1 VNRSLFVVGSREGL
15 RAVFGDQT
23 FAARGPDVDVVI
35 LPTAAAFTG
44 AAEASVAVAQVCDE
58 FDVRVES
65 LMVTDR
71 ASAGEAY
78 FCARIVEADLV
89 VLCDG
94 SALHARAVWRN
105 TPVGDAIG
113 SASNLVAIGSV
124 ASVLGDVMIDPRGG
138 APTIGMDLC
147 RGVAFCAPSSDDQLA
162 RTRSLVAKDTSL
174 VVVGPRGV
182 LRYANEAWRVI
193 EGDDVV
199 VTRGQDAAAL

>member
-1 VNRSLFVVGSREGL
+1 MNRSLFVVGSREGL
-15 RAVFGDQT
+15 RAVFGDHAL
-23 FAARGPDVDVVI
+23 AARGPDVDVVI

-44 AAEASVAVAQVCDE
+44 AAEASVAVAQVCSE

-78 FCARIVEADLV
+78 FSARIVEADLV

-105 TPVGDAIG
+105 T
-113 SASNLVAIGSV
+113 IGSV
-124 ASVLGDVMIDPRGG
+124 VSVLGDVMIDPRGG
-138 APTIGMDLC
+138 APTIGMGLC
-147 RGVAFCAPSSDDQLA
+147 RGVAFCVPSSDDQLA

-182 LRYANEAWRVI
+182 LHYAKEAWRVI
-193 EGDDVV
+193 DGDDVV

>member
-1 VNRSLFVVGSREGL
+1 MNRSLFVVGSREGL
-15 RAVFGDQT
+15 RAVFGDHAL
-23 FAARGPDVDVVI
+23 AARGPDVDVVI

-44 AAEASVAVAQVCDE
+44 AAEASVAVAQVCSE

-78 FCARIVEADLV
+78 FSARIVEADLV

-138 APTIGMDLC
+138 APTIGMGLC
-147 RGVAFCAPSSDDQLA
+147 RGVALCVPSSDDQLA

-182 LRYANEAWRVI
+182 LHYAKEAWRVI
-193 EGDDVV
+193 DGDDVV

>member
-1 VNRSLFVVGSREGL
+1 MNRSLFVVGSREGL
-15 RAVFGDQT
+15 RAVFGDHAL
-23 FAARGPDVDVVI
+23 AARGPDVDVVI

-44 AAEASVAVAQVCDE
+44 AAEASVAVAQVCSE

-78 FCARIVEADLV
+78 FSARIVEADLV

-105 TPVGDAIG
+105 TPVGVVLTRRIR
-113 SASNLVAIGSV
+113 SSV
-124 ASVLGDVMIDPRGG
+124 VIDPRGG
-138 APTIGMDLC
+138 APTIGMGLC
-147 RGVAFCAPSSDDQLA
+147 RGVAFCVPSSDDQLA

-182 LRYANEAWRVI
+182 LHYAKEAWRVI
-193 EGDDVV
+193 DGDDVV